1 MQDNFQHLH
10 LCDEEYFVGKSAV
23 NKDGHLFQGECN
35 GCDEPLLIASH
46 CLHGL
51 PPGPLLNRLLLPAS
65 APPRMRGACSPALS
79 FPHTQ
84 SGTGSDKIPVMKK
97 CPGWWAPMIATEAD
111 AHYCPSGRPGECT
124 KDHPEYL
131 H

>member
-23 NKDGHLFQGECN
+23 NKDGRLFQGECN

-51 PPGPLLNRLLLPAS
+51 PPGPLRIGPAACQCAASNAWSLLPGLLLS
-65 APPRMRGACSPALS
+65 AHSPHGNRFGQDSCHEEVPGLV
-79 FPHTQ
+79 
-84 SGTGSDKIPVMKK
+84 GSHDR
-97 CPGWWAPMIATEAD
+97 
-111 AHYCPSGRPGECT
+111 H
-124 KDHPEYL
+124 
-131 H
+131 